1 MTLVHRGELSRRE
14 RGHLGKQDFQRAGRP
29 SKEPGRCQRL
39 EDAGPDPLSS
49 CTLRP
54 AIRTASLLGSDFSA
68 LQADPGVD
76 LMQKT
81 LPRASLLLGLLLPI
95 LKSSRRRWGGHKA
108 ASGGGGAW
116 EGGCSVSGAGSREV
130 CRGSAWGLGGRV
142 EERLYDI

>member
-108 ASGGGGAW
+108 ASGGGGL
-116 EGGCSVSGAGSREV
+116 GGRLQCQWCRLKRSVQGQCLGA
-130 CRGSAWGLGGRV
+130 GGRV